1 MRILLLMMLSAHV
14 HSSIDHETVILIGQM
29 FLPIVVIGFVIYKIL
44 KLYGIIIEEKKGG
57 KKL

>member
-1 MRILLLMMLSAHV
+1 MMLSAHV